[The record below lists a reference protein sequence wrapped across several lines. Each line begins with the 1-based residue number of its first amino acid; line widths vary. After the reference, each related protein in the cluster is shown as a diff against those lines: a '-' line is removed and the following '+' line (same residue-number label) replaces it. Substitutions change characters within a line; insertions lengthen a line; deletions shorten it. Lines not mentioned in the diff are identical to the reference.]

1 MIIQGACRC
10 ADNLTVH
17 SRHFLPFGRGKGAQ
31 ARYTQAKSNRWHV
44 SVMHRTQT
52 VTGTCEPDMSH
63 HPVGLIDW
71 IAETLQCVPSY
82 IEIEL
87 VAGDASPRRYYRATV
102 SSGPVTLTIDGEA
115 RQMSSCIAMVSPAS
129 ENNEAFLSV
138 GAQLA
143 KAGVRTPA
151 VWAQSLQQG
160 WFLLEDFGDQQLLP
174 SLSSHPDAAAALYQK
189 AFHALVCQISL
200 PCEQADIPTYDA
212 ERLKTELDVFPE
224 WFLSGLLGIQPD
236 ERLLQCFT
244 TLTDYLISI
253 FAEQPTVWVHRD
265 FHSRNLMLLEAEELG
280 VIDFQDAV
288 LGPITYDPV
297 SLLKDCYIRWPRAQ
311 QLAWLDGYLVQ
322 LKSAGIAAPPLI
334 ASASSAD
341 QASRLQ
347 ALATQ
352 LDKVSAAQF
361 QRWFDLT
368 GLQRHLRVLGVF
380 ARLHLRDH
388 KSSYLADLPLV
399 TEYVREALALMAGA
413 HSSVVEFRDWFE
425 SDLMTVIREQPWYK
439 AIDAEGWIQ

>member
-1 MIIQGACRC
+1 
-10 ADNLTVH
+10 
-17 SRHFLPFGRGKGAQ
+17 LPEVKAPKRDTLSKA
-31 ARYTQAKSNRWHV
+31 NPWHLGV
-44 SVMHRTQT
+44 FEWEGT
-52 VTGTCEPDMSH
+52 VTGAFEPDMSH
-63 HPVGLIDW
+63 HPAGLEEW
-71 IAETLQCVPSY
+71 IAEVLQCAPSHV
-82 IEIEL
+82 EIEL
-87 VAGDASPRRYYRATV
+87 IAGDASPRRYYRVAP
-102 SSGPVTLTIDGEA
+102 SNGPATLTIGEET
-115 RQMSSCIAMVSPAS
+115 RQMPSCIAMVSPAS

-143 KAGVRTPA
+143 KAGVRTPR
-151 VWAQSLQQG
+151 VWAQALQPG

-174 SLSSHPDAAAALYQK
+174 SLASHPDSATALYQK
-189 AFHALVCQISL
+189 AFDALVCQISL
-200 PCEQADIPTYDA
+200 PCEHADIPHYDA

-236 ERLLQCFT
+236 ERLRQYFA
-244 TLTDYLISI
+244 TLTNYLVSV

-265 FHSRNLMLLEAEELG
+265 FHSRNLMLLEANDLG

-311 QLAWLDGYLVQ
+311 QLAWLDGYLLQ
-322 LKSAGIAAPPLI
+322 LKSLRVAAPSVNAP
-334 ASASSAD
+334 APSAE
-341 QASRLQ
+341 QASRQ
-347 ALATQ
+347 QVLATQ
-352 LDKVSAAQF
+352 LEKVSAAQF

-399 TEYVREALALMAGA
+399 TEYVREALTLTADA
-413 HSSVVEFRDWFE
+413 HGSVAEFRDWFE
-425 SDLMTVIREQPWYK
+425 SDLMPVIREQPWYK
-439 AIDAEGWIQ
+439 AIDTEDWAL

>member
-1 MIIQGACRC
+1 ME
-10 ADNLTVH
+10 
-17 SRHFLPFGRGKGAQ
+17 
-31 ARYTQAKSNRWHV
+31 
-44 SVMHRTQT
+44 M
-52 VTGTCEPDMSH
+52 VTGAPEPDMSH
-63 HPVGLIDW
+63 HPAGLTEW
-71 IAETLQCVPSY
+71 IAEALQCAPTL

-87 VAGDASPRRYYRATV
+87 IAGDASPRRYYRI
-102 SSGPVTLTIDGEA
+102 TLLNRSAALTSE
-115 RQMSSCIAMVSPAS
+115 RETREMPSCIAMVSPAS
-129 ENNEAFLSV
+129 ENNEAFLAV

-151 VWAQSLQQG
+151 VWAQALHQG

-174 SLSSHPDAAAALYQK
+174 FLVSNPNAATAFYQK
-189 AFHALVCQISL
+189 AFDALVCQISL
-200 PCEQADIPTYDA
+200 PDEQTDIPTYDA
-212 ERLKTELDVFPE
+212 KRLKTELDVFPE
-224 WFLSGLLGIQPD
+224 WFLSGLLGVQPD
-236 ERLLQCFT
+236 ERLRQCFA
-244 TLTDYLISI
+244 TLTDYLISV

-265 FHSRNLMLLEAEELG
+265 FHSRNLMLLEEDELG

-311 QLAWLDGYLVQ
+311 QLAWLDSYLLQ
-322 LKSAGIAAPPLI
+322 LRRVGLAAPSEDAATP
-334 ASASSAD
+334 SME
-341 QASRLQ
+341 QALRLQ

-352 LDKVSAAQF
+352 LEKVSAAQF

-399 TEYVREALALMAGA
+399 TEYVREALALTA
-413 HSSVVEFRDWFE
+413 HTQSSVAEFRDWFE
-425 SDLMTVIREQPWYK
+425 SELMSVIREQPWYK
-439 AIDAEGWIQ
+439 AIDAEGWVV

>member
-1 MIIQGACRC
+1 
-10 ADNLTVH
+10 
-17 SRHFLPFGRGKGAQ
+17 
-31 ARYTQAKSNRWHV
+31 
-44 SVMHRTQT
+44 
-52 VTGTCEPDMSH
+52 MSH
-63 HPVGLIDW
+63 HPAGLAEW
-71 IAETLQCVPSY
+71 IAEALQCAPSQV
-82 IEIEL
+82 EIEL
-87 VAGDASPRRYYRATV
+87 IAGDASPRRYYRVTR
-102 SSGPVTLTIDGEA
+102 SNGPVILIVGGETA
-115 RQMSSCIAMVSPAS
+115 QKSSCIAMVSPAS

-138 GAQLA
+138 GAQLSD
-143 KAGVRTPA
+143 AGVRTPV
-151 VWAQSLQQG
+151 VWAQSLEQG

-174 SLSSHPDAAAALYQK
+174 LLISNPDSATAFYQK
-189 AFHALVCQISL
+189 AFDALVYQISL

-224 WFLSGLLGIQPD
+224 WLLSGLLGIQPD
-236 ERLLQCFT
+236 ERLRQCFA
-244 TLTDYLISI
+244 TLTDYLISV
-253 FAEQPTVWVHRD
+253 FAEQPMVWVHRD
-265 FHSRNLMLLEAEELG
+265 FHSRNLMLLEENELG

-311 QLAWLDGYLVQ
+311 QLQWLNSYLMQ
-322 LKSAGIAAPPLI
+322 LKSEGVVAGSINTAAL
-334 ASASSAD
+334 SAE

-352 LDKVSAAQF
+352 LEEVSASQF

-399 TEYVREALALMAGA
+399 TEYVREALTLTADA
-413 HSSVVEFRDWFE
+413 HSSVCEFRDWFE
-425 SDLMTVIREQPWYK
+425 SDLMSVIREQPWFK
-439 AIDAEGWIQ
+439 AIDTEGRVR

>member
-1 MIIQGACRC
+1 
-10 ADNLTVH
+10 
-17 SRHFLPFGRGKGAQ
+17 
-31 ARYTQAKSNRWHV
+31 
-44 SVMHRTQT
+44 
-52 VTGTCEPDMSH
+52 MSH
-63 HPVGLIDW
+63 HPAGLAEW
-71 IAETLQCVPSY
+71 IAEALQCAPSH

-87 VAGDASPRRYYRATV
+87 IAGDASPRRYYRVTR
-102 SSGPVTLTIDGEA
+102 SNGTLTMGGETLQ
-115 RQMSSCIAMVSPAS
+115 RSSCIAMVSPAS

-143 KAGVRTPA
+143 RAGVRTPV
-151 VWAQSLQQG
+151 VWAQSLEQG

-174 SLSSHPDAAAALYQK
+174 LLVSNPDSATAFYQK
-189 AFHALVCQISL
+189 AFDALVCQISL

-212 ERLKTELDVFPE
+212 ERLIAELDVFPE
-224 WFLSGLLGIQPD
+224 WLLSGLLGIQPD
-236 ERLLQCFT
+236 ERVRQCFA

-253 FAEQPTVWVHRD
+253 FAEQPMVWVHRD
-265 FHSRNLMLLEAEELG
+265 FHSRNLMLLEEGELG

-311 QLAWLDGYLVQ
+311 QLAWLDGYLLQ
-322 LKSAGIAAPPLI
+322 LKSVAVAPPTTDALPPL
-334 ASASSAD
+334 AE

-352 LDKVSAAQF
+352 LEEVSASQF

-399 TEYVREALALMAGA
+399 TEYVREALTLTADA
-413 HSSVVEFRDWFE
+413 HSSVAEFRDWFE
-425 SDLMTVIREQPWYK
+425 SDLMPVIRKQPWFE
-439 AIDAEGWIQ
+439 AIDTEGWVR

>member
-1 MIIQGACRC
+1 
-10 ADNLTVH
+10 
-17 SRHFLPFGRGKGAQ
+17 
-31 ARYTQAKSNRWHV
+31 
-44 SVMHRTQT
+44 
-52 VTGTCEPDMSH
+52 MSH
-63 HPVGLIDW
+63 HLAGLAEW
-71 IAETLQCVPSY
+71 IAEALQCAPSH

-87 VAGDASPRRYYRATV
+87 IAGDASPRRYYRVTPSHGSA
-102 SSGPVTLTIDGEA
+102 TLTIGGRE
-115 RQMSSCIAMVSPAS
+115 RQTPSCIAMVSPAS

-143 KAGVRTPA
+143 KAGVRAPA
-151 VWAQSLQQG
+151 VWAQSVELG
-160 WFLLEDFGDQQLLP
+160 WFLLEDFGDQQLFA
-174 SLSSHPDAAAALYQK
+174 SLASHPASAAALYQK
-189 AFHALVCQISL
+189 AFEALVCQISL
-200 PCEQADIPTYDA
+200 PCEWTDIPVYDA
-212 ERLKTELDVFPE
+212 ERLKAELDVFPE
-224 WFLSGLLGIQPD
+224 WFLSGLLGVQPD
-236 ERLLQCFT
+236 ERWRECFAA
-244 TLTDYLISI
+244 LTVDLISV
-253 FAEQPTVWVHRD
+253 FAEQPSVWVHRD

-311 QLAWLDGYLVQ
+311 QLAWLNAYLAQ
-322 LKSAGIAAPPLI
+322 LRRLGVAAPSVNAPTL
-334 ASASSAD
+334 SAE

-352 LDKVSAAQF
+352 LGEVSAAQF

-399 TEYVREALALMAGA
+399 TEYVREALALTANA
-413 HSSVVEFRDWFE
+413 HSSVAEFRDWFE
-425 SDLMTVIREQPWYK
+425 SDLMPVIREQPWYK
-439 AIDAEGWIQ
+439 AIDSEGWAL

>member
-1 MIIQGACRC
+1 M
-10 ADNLTVH
+10 
-17 SRHFLPFGRGKGAQ
+17 P
-31 ARYTQAKSNRWHV
+31 
-44 SVMHRTQT
+44 
-52 VTGTCEPDMSH
+52 
-63 HPVGLIDW
+63 
-71 IAETLQCVPSY
+71 
-82 IEIEL
+82 
-87 VAGDASPRRYYRATV
+87 
-102 SSGPVTLTIDGEA
+102 
-115 RQMSSCIAMVSPAS
+115 SCIAMVSPAS

-151 VWAQSLQQG
+151 VWAQSRQQG

-174 SLSSHPDAAAALYQK
+174 ALASHPDAAALYQK
-189 AFHALVCQISL
+189 AFDALMCQISL
-200 PCEQADIPTYDA
+200 PCEQAGIPTYDA

-236 ERLLQCFT
+236 EQLRCSFAAF
-244 TLTDYLISI
+244 TDYLISV